1 MISGAQ
7 QIQVTLANG
16 NMYSATLVGTDT
28 TTDLA
33 VIKLD
38 NPPSDLKAVKFAD
51 SDKLAVGE
59 NVMAIGNP
67 LGYDDTATTG
77 IVSALNRPVTVTDDN
92 NNEIVTNAVQ
102 IDAAINPAT
111 PAARPSTRPAR

>member
-16 NMYSATLVGTDT
+16 NMYSATLVGTDA

-38 NPPSDLKAVKFAD
+38 NPPSDLRPWN
-51 SDKLAVGE
+51 SP
-59 NVMAIGNP
+59 IP
-67 LGYDDTATTG
+67 TSSP
-77 IVSALNRPVTVTDDN
+77 SART
-92 NNEIVTNAVQ
+92 
-102 IDAAINPAT
+102 
-111 PAARPSTRPAR
+111 

>member
-16 NMYSATLVGTDT
+16 NIYSAQLVGTDT

-38 NPPSDLKAVKFAD
+38 NPPSGLKAVEFAD

-67 LGYDDTATTG
+67 LATTT
-77 IVSALNRPVTVTDDN
+77 PPP
-92 NNEIVTNAVQ
+92 
-102 IDAAINPAT
+102 PASS
-111 PAARPSTRPAR
+111 PP

>member
-16 NMYSATLVGTDT
+16 SIYSAQLVGTDT

-38 NPPSDLKAVKFAD
+38 NPPSGL
-51 SDKLAVGE
+51 
-59 NVMAIGNP
+59 
-67 LGYDDTATTG
+67 
-77 IVSALNRPVTVTDDN
+77 R
-92 NNEIVTNAVQ
+92 
-102 IDAAINPAT
+102 
-111 PAARPSTRPAR
+111 